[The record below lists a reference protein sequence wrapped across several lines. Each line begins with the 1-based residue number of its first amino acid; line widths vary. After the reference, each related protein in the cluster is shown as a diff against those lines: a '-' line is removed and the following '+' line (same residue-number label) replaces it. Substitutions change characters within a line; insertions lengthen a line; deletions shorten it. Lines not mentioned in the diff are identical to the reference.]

1 MAKVIKIVEPMII
14 ENKELG
20 KKLIVEYN
28 RAIILEMDRH
38 GIINNDFLANA
49 VRSPLSVA
57 LTLFYWGLKM
67 HQPEMTEAEAETLLF
82 DEIGLGDDILERLSE
97 LFMTPYTAIVEARK
111 NSAWTVK

>member
-20 KKLIVEYN
+20 KKLVVEYN

-38 GIINNDFLANA
+38 GIINNDFLASA

-67 HQPEMTEAEAETLLF
+67 HQPEMTESEAETLLF
-82 DEIGLGDDILERLSE
+82 DEIGLGDDVLERLSE